1 MSRSEQLTC
10 QGFPGGRPW
19 CGSFGWGGG
28 QGERVTSPKPH
39 GLRSHLSH
47 LRMGVSMSSKSKCR
61 FFCGPAELERQCVS
75 PPASA
80 RVPGGLGVPRACFAL
95 HLALRCSSSL
105 CFLSHGVLARH
116 VLWSLFTKQ
125 NTVVEQLVF
134 GVAGAVG
141 VWGCWKFPALC
152 PVLMIMLS
160 VYLSHCSRGPAAEML
175 NR

>member
-39 GLRSHLSH
+39 GLQSHLSH
-47 LRMGVSMSSKSKCR
+47 LRMGVSMSSKSNCR
-61 FFCGPAELERQCVS
+61 FFCGPAELGRQCVS

-80 RVPGGLGVPRACFAL
+80 RVPGSLGVPRACFAL

-116 VLWSLFTKQ
+116 VLWSLHKA
-125 NTVVEQLVF
+125 EHSR
-134 GVAGAVG
+134 GAVG
-141 VWGCWKFPALC
+141 VSGCWKFPALC
-152 PVLMIMLS
+152 PALMIMLS
-160 VYLSHCSRGPAAEML
+160 VYLSHCSRGPAQML